1 MTRSN
6 APATCLRGLGSAKV
20 QSRLV
25 IIKGSLD
32 VKGLGCLLCLPEALD
47 LAPPP
52 ARATPTRGPARS
64 LHSSRADG
72 PRPVTRAKVSV
83 RLRGPQVRAAP
94 RHWGPRRRIWN
105 ELERDP
111 DTAGNPGRPTTEQGA
126 PAGRPRAAPPGPVP
140 PVRRNLNA
148 GPRSCAPRPRP
159 VTSGLTQTT
168 KGMLAPSP
176 RTQSSGCIPPWK
188 YSHSDA
194 CTAAILPRG
203 GRRLLTLAPTR
214 RARAPIRAFSAR
226 TEAVVPRFRAAAAPR
241 PVARAPD
248 WLSAR
253 DLAISREE
261 PEGTAAGASALSFPP
276 RLCRSPRLRFPCP
289 APPPLPAGPAPRAA
303 AETAQRGRRDPHGKM
318 VMVGPGGRAERPRG
332 ARGGKRGWRGGRT
345 CAGSSGVLGPSR
357 CQVAAG
363 SRAAAPPGFASQT
376 ARCSGRSCPAPW
388 SYRGNIAGGG
398 LAFGTEILRHG
409 TGVFARR
416 SMLITTASSRHGTG
430 ENGPCCSG
438 SKCPPSELDCS
449 LCLLEF
455 GC

>member
-52 ARATPTRGPARS
+52 APATPTRGPARS

-176 RTQSSGCIPPWK
+176 RTQSSGCIPPGK

-253 DLAISREE
+253 AL
-261 PEGTAAGASALSFPP
+261 ALS
-276 RLCRSPRLRFPCP
+276 RSRGKRLRGRLSVRLLSLSRP
-289 APPPLPAGPAPRAA
+289 ASVAAPASVSPAPR
-303 AETAQRGRRDPHGKM
+303 RRPS
-318 VMVGPGGRAERPRG
+318 PPARPPERPR
-332 ARGGKRGWRGGRT
+332 R
-345 CAGSSGVLGPSR
+345 L
-357 CQVAAG
+357 
-363 SRAAAPPGFASQT
+363 
-376 ARCSGRSCPAPW
+376 RS
-388 SYRGNIAGGG
+388 AGGG
-398 LAFGTEILRHG
+398 IHTVRWSWWAPAVGPSVPAEHG
-409 TGVFARR
+409 GAKGAGEGVGPARGLQGSWVRAGVRSRLVLGRRRPLDLQVKLPVAPAEAARR
-416 SMLITTASSRHGTG
+416 RGPTG
-430 ENGPCCSG
+430 GISPG
-438 SKCPPSELDCS
+438 AAWRSEPKY
-449 LCLLEF
+449 
-455 GC
+455 